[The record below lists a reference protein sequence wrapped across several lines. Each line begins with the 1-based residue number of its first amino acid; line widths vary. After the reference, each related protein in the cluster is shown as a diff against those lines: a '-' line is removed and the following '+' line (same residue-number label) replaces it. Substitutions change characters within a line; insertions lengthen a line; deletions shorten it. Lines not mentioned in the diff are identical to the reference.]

1 MEKQI
6 WKLPGN
12 IAQPFKSMYFDFLPE
27 PSLFVP
33 YPQHKTIVEYPENF
47 AHHRQPEFP
56 IAAYPAPYLGF
67 EL

>member
-33 YPQHKTIVEYPENF
+33 YPQHKTIVDTLKTLRIPDNRNF
-47 AHHRQPEFP
+47 P
-56 IAAYPAPYLGF
+56 
-67 EL
+67 